1 MLSYYGGLVGV
12 VSGFSIVSIFEVIY
26 LLYRAIL
33 VMCTN
38 ESATLEEVDIA
49 SVDSSD
55 ENEEKA
61 RKEELEALKSEIADD
76 APTEDVSENK
86 S

>member
-12 VSGFSIVSIFEVIY
+12 VMGFSIVSIFEVLY
-26 LLYRAIL
+26 LVYRAIL

-49 SVDSSD
+49 SVSSSD

-61 RKEELEALKSEIADD
+61 RKEELEALRNENSDEVVE
-76 APTEDVSENK
+76 EDVSENK